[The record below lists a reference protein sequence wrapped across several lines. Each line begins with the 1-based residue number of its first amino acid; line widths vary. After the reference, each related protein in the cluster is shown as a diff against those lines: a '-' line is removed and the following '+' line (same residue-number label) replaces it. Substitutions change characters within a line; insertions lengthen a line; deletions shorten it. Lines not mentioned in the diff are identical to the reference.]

1 MRTGLCACPS
11 RPVCAVAPSSWMV
24 ASCSGHSGRKLAAL
38 RVYAYVTVAVF
49 VFPSS
54 TRGVGTAPERS
65 VQ

>member
-1 MRTGLCACPS
+1 
-11 RPVCAVAPSSWMV
+11 MV
-24 ASCSGHSGRKLAAL
+24 ATSSGHSGRKLAAL

>member
-1 MRTGLCACPS
+1 M
-11 RPVCAVAPSSWMV
+11 PVLLDLFVPWHQVAGWWQP
-24 ASCSGHSGRKLAAL
+24 AQGTRRKLAAL